1 MRKPPER
8 QALENHHAAEN
19 ELQARMAPARLDSG
33 FKRRGGVI
41 GISDAGATKSQR
53 STPASERPRK
63 AFSHRSTQAME
74 NEITPSSGNVFE
86 DLGFEGG
93 EAENLRVR
101 ARLMAPLER
110 YVKERDLTQMEA
122 AKELDT
128 TQARISEL
136 VNGKVQ
142 AFSIDA
148 LVNMLNRAGLEVDVN
163 VRPKTS

>member
-1 MRKPPER
+1 
-8 QALENHHAAEN
+8 
-19 ELQARMAPARLDSG
+19 
-33 FKRRGGVI
+33 
-41 GISDAGATKSQR
+41 
-53 STPASERPRK
+53 
-63 AFSHRSTQAME
+63 
-74 NEITPSSGNVFE
+74 
-86 DLGFEGG
+86 
-93 EAENLRVR
+93 
-101 ARLMAPLER
+101 
-110 YVKERDLTQMEA
+110 MEA

>member
-1 MRKPPER
+1 
-8 QALENHHAAEN
+8 
-19 ELQARMAPARLDSG
+19 
-33 FKRRGGVI
+33 
-41 GISDAGATKSQR
+41 
-53 STPASERPRK
+53 
-63 AFSHRSTQAME
+63 ME

-110 YVKERDLTQMEA
+110 YVRERDLTQMEA

>member
-1 MRKPPER
+1 
-8 QALENHHAAEN
+8 
-19 ELQARMAPARLDSG
+19 
-33 FKRRGGVI
+33 
-41 GISDAGATKSQR
+41 
-53 STPASERPRK
+53 
-63 AFSHRSTQAME
+63 ME

-86 DLGFEGG
+86 DLGFEGE

-101 ARLMAPLER
+101 ARLMTPLER
-110 YVKERDLTQMEA
+110 YVRERDLTQMEA

>member
-1 MRKPPER
+1 
-8 QALENHHAAEN
+8 
-19 ELQARMAPARLDSG
+19 
-33 FKRRGGVI
+33 
-41 GISDAGATKSQR
+41 
-53 STPASERPRK
+53 
-63 AFSHRSTQAME
+63 ME

-110 YVKERDLTQMEA
+110 YVRERDLTQMEA

-148 LVNMLNRAGLEVDVN
+148 LVNMLNQASLEVDVN

>member
-1 MRKPPER
+1 MDDQP
-8 QALENHHAAEN
+8 
-19 ELQARMAPARLDSG
+19 
-33 FKRRGGVI
+33 
-41 GISDAGATKSQR
+41 
-53 STPASERPRK
+53 
-63 AFSHRSTQAME
+63 E

-110 YVKERDLTQMEA
+110 YVRERGLTQTEA
-122 AKELDT
+122 AEELET

-148 LVNMLNRAGLEVDVN
+148 LVNMLNRAGLEVGVT
-163 VRPKTS
+163 VRPKQKA

>member
-1 MRKPPER
+1 M
-8 QALENHHAAEN
+8 
-19 ELQARMAPARLDSG
+19 D
-33 FKRRGGVI
+33 
-41 GISDAGATKSQR
+41 D
-53 STPASERPRK
+53 RPVK
-63 AFSHRSTQAME
+63 

-110 YVKERDLTQMEA
+110 YVRERDLTQAEA
-122 AKELDT
+122 AEELGT

-136 VNGKVQ
+136 VNGKIQ

-148 LVNMLNRAGLEVDVN
+148 LVNMLNRAGLEVAVS
-163 VRPKTS
+163 VRPKQKA

>member
-1 MRKPPER
+1 
-8 QALENHHAAEN
+8 
-19 ELQARMAPARLDSG
+19 
-33 FKRRGGVI
+33 
-41 GISDAGATKSQR
+41 
-53 STPASERPRK
+53 
-63 AFSHRSTQAME
+63 ME

-86 DLGFEGG
+86 DLGFEDG

-110 YVKERDLTQMEA
+110 YVRERDLTQREA

-148 LVNMLNRAGLEVDVN
+148 LVNMLSRAGLEVNID
-163 VRPKTS
+163 VRPKKR

>member
-1 MRKPPER
+1 M
-8 QALENHHAAEN
+8 
-19 ELQARMAPARLDSG
+19 
-33 FKRRGGVI
+33 
-41 GISDAGATKSQR
+41 
-53 STPASERPRK
+53 
-63 AFSHRSTQAME
+63 QAME
-74 NEITPSSGNVFE
+74 NEIIPSSGNVFE

-110 YVKERDLTQMEA
+110 YVRERDLTQMEA

>member
-1 MRKPPER
+1 
-8 QALENHHAAEN
+8 
-19 ELQARMAPARLDSG
+19 
-33 FKRRGGVI
+33 
-41 GISDAGATKSQR
+41 
-53 STPASERPRK
+53 
-63 AFSHRSTQAME
+63 ME

-86 DLGFEGG
+86 DLDFEGG

-110 YVKERDLTQMEA
+110 YVRERDLTQIEA
-122 AKELDT
+122 AKKLDT

-148 LVNMLNRAGLEVDVN
+148 LVNMLNRAGLLEEI
-163 VRPKTS
+163 

>member
-1 MRKPPER
+1 M
-8 QALENHHAAEN
+8 
-19 ELQARMAPARLDSG
+19 D
-33 FKRRGGVI
+33 
-41 GISDAGATKSQR
+41 DR
-53 STPASERPRK
+53 SV
-63 AFSHRSTQAME
+63 E
-74 NEITPSSGNVFE
+74 NEITSSSGNVFE

-110 YVKERDLTQMEA
+110 YVRERGLTQAEA
-122 AKELDT
+122 AEELDT

-148 LVNMLNRAGLEVDVN
+148 LVNMLNRAGLEVDVS
-163 VRPKTS
+163 VRPKQKA